1 MPLTYY
7 DKMVSPKEPMEDGKT
22 LYSYASVYSILKR
35 LKEYEDT
42 GATPQEV
49 LRYKEAYELLK
60 LTSYCNTCL
69 KQEPCEYAV
78 YTSWGDPVV
87 YRCPHYEPE
96 ETDDE
101 RND

>member
-22 LYSYASVYSILKR
+22 LYSYASIYSILKR

-49 LRYKEAYELLK
+49 LRYKEAHELLK
-60 LTSYCNTCL
+60 SMPNCNTCL
-69 KQEPCEYAV
+69 KQEPCEYV
-78 YTSWGDPVV
+78 SWGDPVV

-96 ETDDE
+96 ETDDG
-101 RND
+101 NDD